1 MKFLDVVTEYTL
13 EQTFLSCLAFSLCE
27 AGRPSNYKVLSS
39 QPFISK
45 RNKLAEIQK

>member
-13 EQTFLSCLAFSLCE
+13 EQTFLSCLAFILYE
-27 AGRPSNYKVLSS
+27 AGRPSKVLSS

>member
-13 EQTFLSCLAFSLCE
+13 EQTFLSCLAFSLYE
-27 AGRPSNYKVLSS
+27 AGRLSKVLSS

-45 RNKLAEIQK
+45 